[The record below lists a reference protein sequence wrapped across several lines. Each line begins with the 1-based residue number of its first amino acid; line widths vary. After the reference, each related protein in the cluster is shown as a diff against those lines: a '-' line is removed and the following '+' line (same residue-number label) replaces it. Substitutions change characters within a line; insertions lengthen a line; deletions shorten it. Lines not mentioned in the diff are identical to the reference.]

1 MNKEINVKI
10 PVNHT
15 SVSYVK
21 SGVRIFGF
29 LAIGFGAIA
38 TGAFVLI
45 AAEVLGIYEEMV
57 I

>member
-15 SVSYVK
+15 TVSYVK